1 METFVNDFSIFF
13 SKIMS
18 CMTIFWNWLS
28 STVLGEIIIFILLIA
43 LFLFLI
49 NLIVNFKN

>member
-18 CMTIFWNWLS
+18 SLSIFWNWFS
-28 STVLGEIIIFILLIA
+28 STVLGEIIIFVLLIA
-43 LFLFLI
+43 LFFFLI
-49 NLIVNFKN
+49 NLFVDFKD